1 MEQIEKN
8 KGGRPIKEDKKKQLG
23 IKLPPYLL
31 EWLKRQPESNAEL
44 IEVALVSYYQIIKDE

>member
-1 MEQIEKN
+1 MVENMN
-8 KGGRPIKEDKKKQLG
+8 KGGRPFKEDKKKQLG

>member
-1 MEQIEKN
+1 MN
-8 KGGRPIKEDKKKQLG
+8 KGGRPFKEDKKKQLG